1 MLNYNLSNK
10 TFSLAK
16 KINDNNIKISTL
28 NYLINSNNKIAY
40 FNDYI
45 LKTLLLTIYEKYSFN
60 DIPVHIF
67 IFTKNKE
74 IKKQYFKLIKIL
86 KNKKINGISLYLNK
100 YIKTYNKND
109 ILIYSQDYDISFLNI
124 NYFLN
129 SYQINFYT
137 LNPIIPFTNIHSN
150 YYVLE
155 ENIYNKMQFIEKI
168 YNNNNIYKA
177 IIYVNSL
184 MKANIISRYFENM
197 NHSCLIIDKNNLN
210 LIDESMNSR
219 LFIIWDN
226 NIINI
231 YSSHVNYMFYIDIPI
246 FNDIYL
252 HRYKYIINHCV
263 IISFINLYKL
273 EYLKDLNKYGSF
285 FTRLFYF

>member
-74 IKKQYFKLIKIL
+74 IKKKYFKLLKIL

-100 YIKTYNKND
+100 YNKTYNKND

-184 MKANIISRYFENM
+184 MKANII
-197 NHSCLIIDKNNLN
+197 
-210 LIDESMNSR
+210 
-219 LFIIWDN
+219 
-226 NIINI
+226 
-231 YSSHVNYMFYIDIPI
+231 
-246 FNDIYL
+246 
-252 HRYKYIINHCV
+252 
-263 IISFINLYKL
+263 
-273 EYLKDLNKYGSF
+273 
-285 FTRLFYF
+285 